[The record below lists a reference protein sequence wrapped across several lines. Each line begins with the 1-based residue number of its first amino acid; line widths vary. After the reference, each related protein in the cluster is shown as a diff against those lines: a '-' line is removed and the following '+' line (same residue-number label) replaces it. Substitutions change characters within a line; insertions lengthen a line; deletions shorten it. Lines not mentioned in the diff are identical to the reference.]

1 MPVIDVIARWGP
13 SPSPI
18 RTSSVEAI
26 QAILQRFDIEKCI
39 LYATE
44 GIRHDF
50 VRGNQRLAQAIAG
63 QERLAGYA
71 TINPNYVEESIG
83 ELRKYL
89 YNEQFLGVVMHTSTL
104 GIEIDAP
111 EVKDCLNAC
120 RRYGKPILLHCYG
133 DKEMRKLPALLEEF
147 DNLNFILAHM
157 GGEAWEEGVVVAA
170 EHFNLFLGPCTFHAA
185 RDHIKLAIDQVGDR
199 RLVFGSDLTL
209 INPAFV
215 AGMVRDADLTVQQK
229 ERIFYR
235 NAKELFNL

>member
-1 MPVIDVIARWGP
+1 MPVIDVIAQWGP
-13 SPSPI
+13 RPNPI
-18 RTSSVEAI
+18 RASSVEAI
-26 QAILQRFDIEKCI
+26 TSILQRFDIEKCI
-39 LYATE
+39 LSATE

-50 VRGNQRLAQAIAG
+50 VRGN
-63 QERLAGYA
+63 ERLAEAIDGEERLFGYA
-71 TINPNYVEESIG
+71 TVNPNYVEASIG

-89 YNEQFLGVVMHTSTL
+89 YKEDFLGVVMHTSTL

-120 RRYGKPILLHCYG
+120 RRYDKPILLYCYG
-133 DKEMRKLPALLEEF
+133 DGEVRKLVAILEEF
-147 DNLNFILAHM
+147 ESLNFILTHM
-157 GGEAWEEGVVVAA
+157 GGDAWENGMEVASD
-170 EHFNLFLGPCTFHAA
+170 HFNLFLGPCTFHAA
-185 RDHIKLAIDQVGDR
+185 RDHIKKAVEKIGDR

-235 NAKELFNL
+235 NAKELFGL